1 MSQPQIIEYDEHEI
15 EYEVKYLS
23 ANDLKVAA
31 SILYNAYFQD
41 PLFVDIFKADE
52 EGYDL
57 RLRSAI
63 REELNVFWDAKQPM
77 LGVYRNASL
86 VAVTCLLAPNPEFGH
101 GRYWHW
107 RLRMLLTAGFLGT
120 QHLLEKE
127 KKVRSNLPTQNCHMI
142 SFIGVHP
149 QHQDQGIGH
158 ILLAGI
164 NEIVNQHPDSKGV
177 AVYVTL
183 EKCLS
188 FFDDGG
194 FKHVKTLQTSNISG
208 RILYKP
214 Q

>member
-1 MSQPQIIEYDEHEI
+1 
-15 EYEVKYLS
+15 
-23 ANDLKVAA
+23 
-31 SILYNAYFQD
+31 
-41 PLFVDIFKADE
+41 
-52 EGYDL
+52 
-57 RLRSAI
+57 
-63 REELNVFWDAKQPM
+63 
-77 LGVYRNASL
+77 
-86 VAVTCLLAPNPEFGH
+86 
-101 GRYWHW
+101 
-107 RLRMLLTAGFLGT
+107 
-120 QHLLEKE
+120 
-127 KKVRSNLPTQNCHMI
+127 MI

-208 RILYKP
+208 RILYKS